1 VNKNPATYKPI
12 EPPSKGTGYR
22 RAWNLALERAKQHF
36 RDGAYSIDATLD
48 PQEIAEAIDTLI
60 VEE

>member
-1 VNKNPATYKPI
+1 MRNKPI
-12 EPPSKGTGYR
+12 EPPPKGTGYR

-36 RDGAYSIDATLD
+36 RDGGYSIDATLD